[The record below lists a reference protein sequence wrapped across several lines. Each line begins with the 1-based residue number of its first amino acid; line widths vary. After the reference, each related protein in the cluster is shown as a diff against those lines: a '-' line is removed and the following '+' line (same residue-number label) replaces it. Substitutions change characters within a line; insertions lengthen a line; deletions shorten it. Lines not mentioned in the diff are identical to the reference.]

1 VDARTGYDRTGETAG
16 RLSAEEA
23 RVIKMK
29 GVTSR
34 RGLVPGEYLMPVF
47 NEKGQVRGYD
57 RSLTAEHQAM
67 LEQNQDLAAMIGA
80 WTGRILEE
88 EVSRE
93 TNKELLKAVKSVY
106 DLQGSQAKY
115 ADDFTNVAD
124 PNHKDPLVRDAWNT
138 LGWEIKE
145 LAEEMYGRPDFF
157 PVRKESVK
165 DVIGVRSASVTG
177 PTGTSEILL
186 SAALVIESDLYLLH
200 KAIFLELRIHPC
212 RINSPT
218 SAILDHR
225 SIRQLCLTS

>member
-1 VDARTGYDRTGETAG
+1 VGYTEVGEYQGDRNDTFKGKRGIYRSSVAAKSAYRQGVAQTVHPTWFGVDARTGYDRTGETAG

-145 LAEEMYGRPDFF
+145 LAEEMYGRPDCF

-177 PTGTSEILL
+177 PT
-186 SAALVIESDLYLLH
+186 
-200 KAIFLELRIHPC
+200 
-212 RINSPT
+212 
-218 SAILDHR
+218 
-225 SIRQLCLTS
+225 